1 MVGIVVVIIFL
12 ICENIL
18 VFVIVGVRF
27 VVFDSGDI
35 LFLKKVF
42 EIIVFVV

>member
-1 MVGIVVVIIFL
+1 MVGMVVVIIFL

-18 VFVIVGVRF
+18 VLVIVGVRF
-27 VVFDSGDI
+27 VVFDKGEI
-35 LFLKKVF
+35 LLLKKVL